1 MSARTVS
8 DAMVLAIHAMGPGR
22 VDKAGHDYALHLMAV
37 ATKTRDQLH
46 ARGMNPND
54 PAVLIAAVLHDTLE
68 DTKVTASELLLQ
80 GYTERTVK
88 LVKILTRVPGQ
99 SYGEYLMGIKMSGLK
114 EAIAIKVADAQHNG
128 DMTRMLGV
136 KPTEQ
141 RAAAYIKYG
150 LVIEFFRADTAA
162 EAFGALA
169 AIELVIGK
177 YGAAASKQVDV
188 MIKGYAVGGGV
199 SELAAAEVIQLEA
212 LAASERAGDRAKAE
226 TARAFKMKLPA

>member
-1 MSARTVS
+1 MTAPTVS
-8 DAMVLAIHAMGPGR
+8 DAMVLAIQSMGPGR

-54 PAVLIAAVLHDTLE
+54 PEVLIAAVLHDTLE
-68 DTKVTASELLLQ
+68 DTKVTASGLLLQ

-136 KPTEQ
+136 TPTEK
-141 RAAAYIKYG
+141 RVAANIKYA
-150 LVIEFFRADTAA
+150 LVLEFFRADTAA

-169 AIELVIGK
+169 AIELVIG
-177 YGAAASKQVDV
+177 GEAAAKQVSIMV
-188 MIKGYAVGGGV
+188 KGYAVGSDVPEG
-199 SELAAAEVIQLEA
+199 AAAEVIQLEA
-212 LAASERAGDRAKAE
+212 LAASERAGDRVKAE
-226 TARAFKMKLPA
+226 TARAFKQKLPA